1 MSSPSLVV
9 PVDTGDFG
17 TNAMHLPRKR
27 FPSQQRQHVRE
38 DTAVRPYADISI
50 FRPFCNDYFTT
61 FTGNCTTLTENGGN
75 VTFIRLPV
83 IGNVV
88 SRGISLVG
96 FSSELSSL
104 SALA

>member
-1 MSSPSLVV
+1 
-9 PVDTGDFG
+9 VDTGDFG
-17 TNAMHLPRKR
+17 TNARHPPRKR
-27 FPSQQRQHVRE
+27 FPSQQRQHVRA
-38 DTAVRPYADISI
+38 DTTVRPYADISI
-50 FRPFCNDYFTT
+50 FRPFCNDYFTA
-61 FTGNCTTLTENGGN
+61 FTGTCTTLTENGGS

-88 SRGISLVG
+88 SRGTSLVG